1 MRMGS
6 RKFCLIL
13 SLKIIV
19 LLSPKRLIFD
29 NTLVFYEVVH
39 TTNARK
45 KEKEGYMAL
54 KLDMNKAY
62 NMVE

>member
-1 MRMGS
+1 M
-6 RKFCLIL
+6 
-13 SLKIIV
+13 